1 MKKTILILA
10 LFIGLL
16 ITSSGFNKTSLNT
29 SIGKQAPILAIDKIE
44 NVIDKSEKEGNYV
57 LLSFWSTTDG
67 ASRMSVNNYNKWMNN
82 LRPENVDFVSVNFDK
97 SERLFNEIVKRDGL
111 DDSQQF
117 NVCGNQ
123 AKQIIRDYHL
133 DKGYGSILISPEGT
147 IISHN
152 PSYNELANIA
162 KG

>member
-29 SIGKQAPILAIDKIE
+29 SIGKLAPALAIDKIE
-44 NVIDKSEKEGNYV
+44 NVIDQSEQEGKYV

-67 ASRMSVNNYNKWMNN
+67 ASRMSVNNYNNWMSN
-82 LRPENVDFVSVNFDK
+82 RQPENVDFLSVNFDK
-97 SERLFNEIVKRDGL
+97 SERLFHEIVKRDGL
-111 DDSQQF
+111 NSDQQF
-117 NVCGNQ
+117 NVSGNQ

-133 DKGYGSILISPEGT
+133 DKGYGSILISPEGK
-147 IISHN
+147 IVAHN
-152 PSYNELANIA
+152 PTNGDLAKIA